1 MKILRI
7 LVIVLITI
15 SLVACKKEPKK
26 EMPNASE
33 DLELAVVELIS
44 IDQLKVLGNN
54 IQLVDVRT
62 PEEFASGYIKNAI
75 NINIRDEAFLE
86 STVLLDKSKPVYVY
100 CKAGSRSKLATE
112 TLRDAGFTQVI
123 DVKGG
128 FREWASGGNIISI
141 D

>member
-7 LVIVLITI
+7 LVITLITI

-33 DLELAVVELIS
+33 DVELTVVELIS

-75 NINIRDEAFLE
+75 NINIKDKAFLE
-86 STVLLDKSKPVYVY
+86 STVLLDKSKIY
-100 CKAGSRSKLATE
+100 RH
-112 TLRDAGFTQVI
+112 R
-123 DVKGG
+123 
-128 FREWASGGNIISI
+128 
-141 D
+141 